1 MYLKWPD
8 IRPYFL
14 SAMSTVI
21 VTSPTDQPYLS
32 LPAKL
37 TAAPVV
43 LRNDVE
49 MTLPRMVAAHAA
61 ASPQAAAVVSGG
73 EVLTYAELD
82 RRANQLANR
91 LVGLGVGEETIVAL
105 CLDRSPESVMCALA
119 VLKAGGAYL
128 PLDPK
133 YPIER
138 LTFTLNDAQPR
149 VLITKEDLTDQF
161 SHGSW
166 EILTIDR
173 DSDIDNSPIDAP
185 LIDIDKSQ
193 LAYVI
198 YTSGSTGQPKGV
210 EITHGSLLNLV
221 SWHQIE
227 FEVTSQDRA
236 THLASV
242 GFDASV
248 WEVWPHLTAGATLF
262 LPDDETRLS
271 PTLLRDWLVANQITI
286 SFLPTALA
294 EAVMTLD
301 WPVETALRFL
311 LTGADTLHRH
321 PRTNQPFIVVN
332 NYGPTECTI
341 VTTSGN
347 VESES
352 TNDGLPTI
360 GRPIANTVVHILD
373 EKFQPV
379 ASGEAGELYVGGI
392 SLARGYLNRP
402 DLTAE
407 KFVPDPFSAKVGA
420 RLYRTG
426 DKARRLANGDYA
438 YLGRIDDQIKIR
450 GYRIEPA
457 EIEAAINR
465 HPAIASSVVV
475 TRSADCS
482 EKRLTAY
489 LAMRNGPTP
498 AATELREFLSAS
510 LPDYMLPSQFV
521 NIPALPLT
529 NNGKVNRSALPKPTI
544 ENTLR
549 DEDFV
554 AARSPIE
561 QKLSTIV
568 CSLLNL
574 EKVSVNDN
582 FFLLGGHS
590 LLGTQLIVKIRSA
603 FGVDLALRLL
613 FEAPTIAELSS
624 EIERLIIARVESM
637 TEEEAERL
645 LA

>member
-1 MYLKWPD
+1 
-8 IRPYFL
+8 
-14 SAMSTVI
+14 MSTVI
-21 VTSPTDQPYLS
+21 VTSPTDQSYLL

-37 TAAPVV
+37 PATPFV
-43 LRNDVE
+43 LRNDVK

-61 ASPQAAAVVSGG
+61 ASPQTAVVSGG
-73 EVLTYAELD
+73 EVFTYAELD
-82 RRANQLANR
+82 RRANQLANC
-91 LVGLGVGEETIVAL
+91 LVALGVKEETIVAL
-105 CLDRSPESVMCALA
+105 CLDRSPESLMCALA

-138 LTFTLNDAQPR
+138 LAFMLNDAQPR
-149 VLITKEDLTDQF
+149 VLITKEDLADQL

-166 EILTIDR
+166 EVINIDR
-173 DSDIDNSPIDAP
+173 DSDIDNSSTDAP
-185 LIDIDKSQ
+185 LIDIDKNQ

-221 SWHQIE
+221 SWHQSE
-227 FEVTSQDRA
+227 FEVTSRDRA

-248 WEVWPHLTAGATLF
+248 WEVWPYLVAGATLF

-301 WPVETALRFL
+301 WPAETALRFL
-311 LTGADTLHRH
+311 LTGADTLHRY
-321 PRTNQPFIVVN
+321 PKSSQPFIVVN
-332 NYGPTECTI
+332 NYGPTECTV
-341 VTTSGN
+341 VTTSGH
-347 VESES
+347 VESEN

-373 EKFQPV
+373 EELQPV

-392 SLARGYLNRP
+392 NLARGYLNRP

-407 KFVPDPFSAKVGA
+407 KFLPDPFSRKMGA

-426 DKARRLANGDYA
+426 DKSRQLANGDYA

-475 TRSADCS
+475 ARGADCS

-489 LAMRNGPTP
+489 IAMRNGTTP
-498 AATELREFLSAS
+498 AAAELREFLSAS
-510 LPDYMLPSQFV
+510 LPDYMVPSQFV
-521 NIPALPLT
+521 KIPALPLT
-529 NNGKVNRSALPKPTI
+529 NNGKVDRSALPEPTI

-549 DEDFV
+549 DEHFV
-554 AARSPIE
+554 APCSTIE

-590 LLGTQLIVKIRSA
+590 LLGTQLIVKTRSA

-613 FEAPTIAELSS
+613 FEAPTISELSS

-645 LA
+645 LS